1 MDIKSLFKSL
11 IPRNLW
17 RYIRLQRILAAHR
30 RVAEYWEPLI
40 AKYERG
46 EIAYPAPVAK
56 KDLSGKRIIWQYW
69 GQGVDAP
76 DMPEIVRICFAS
88 VDKYKGD
95 YEVIRLSDDTIAE
108 YVDLP
113 PFVWEK
119 LRHNPSFTRTFFSD
133 LLRVALLRT
142 YGGVWLDA
150 TILMTGQFPQ
160 SYEQED
166 HFLFRRDETEKDKK
180 YWESAYAFY
189 YGWHL
194 NFKVRMLSSIFFA
207 QKGSKTINA
216 LYELMLYLWEH
227 AERNPDYFSFQ
238 ILYEVLKEK
247 GFIVAPIVS
256 DCVPHLLQTKIN
268 GTFDAVSF
276 EEVFALTPLH
286 KMAYLNDEALARL
299 KEVLGNHERSEN

>member
-1 MDIKSLFKSL
+1 MKKRFKSL

-30 RVAEYWEPLI
+30 RVAEYWKPLI
-40 AKYERG
+40 VKYERG
-46 EIAYPAPVAK
+46 EIAYLAPVAK

-150 TILMTGQFPQ
+150 TILMTGNFPMD
-160 SYEQED
+160 Y
-166 HFLFRRDETEKDKK
+166 TEADFFAFQRSAEEREKA
-180 YWESAYAFY
+180 YWESAYAYY
-189 YGWHL
+189 YGWHPG
-194 NFKVRMLSSIFFA
+194 FKVTLLNSMLFA
-207 QKGSKTINA
+207 KKGNGMINA
-216 LYELMLYLWEH
+216 IYTLLLHHWE
-227 AERNPDYFSFQ
+227 EEESIPDYFFFQ
-238 ILYEVLKEK
+238 ILFYELCQK
-247 GFIVAPIVS
+247 GYDGGPIVS

-299 KEVLGNHERSEN
+299 KEVLGNHKR